1 MLPRCNLLRYH
12 QESIPI
18 LQLLCP
24 LLQRNTD
31 KPQNKPI
38 LQSPNNGAASAVL
51 IQKIAYVVTTLGE
64 LKKSG
69 YQPKSIRDEI
79 RQNLIQK
86 IQQKENPFPGILGYE
101 DTVIPDTERALLS
114 RHNIL
119 FLGLRGQAKT
129 RMARQM
135 TDLLD
140 EYIPVIAGSEINDD
154 PLQPQS
160 RFAIDL
166 IAEKGDATPIAW
178 LHRSQRYGE
187 KLATPDVSVADL
199 IGDIDPIKAA
209 NLKLSFADERVL
221 HYGII
226 PRSNRSIF
234 VINELPDL
242 QARIQVSL
250 FNILEEGDLQIRGF
264 KLRLPLD
271 ILFVFTANPED
282 YTNRGSIVTPL
293 KDRIQSQILTHYP
306 KSIETSLQITEQEA
320 NIDATQLAKVSI
332 SDMIKRLIEQVAFE
346 ARGSEFVDKK
356 SGVSARLTIAAYEN
370 AVSAAE
376 RRAIINGEKNTQVWM
391 SDLVGII
398 PSVTGKIEL
407 VYEGEQE
414 GPFQVAYNL
423 LEKATRTLFGQY
435 FPNPE
440 NLKKKKGRTE
450 GTEDNPYKSITRWFD
465 AGNSLNILLETKDAD
480 KVQLLYK
487 VDGLYALVKKQFTTA
502 SENEAGLLMEFV
514 LHGLAAHS
522 LISKKV
528 IDGKIEFKDLMGSM
542 INLGN
547 VHFDEGDYTE
557 EDDLR

>member
-1 MLPRCNLLRYH
+1 M
-12 QESIPI
+12 
-18 LQLLCP
+18 
-24 LLQRNTD
+24 NTI
-31 KPQNKPI
+31 N
-38 LQSPNNGAASAVL
+38 
-51 IQKIAYVVTTLGE
+51 TLGE

-69 YQPKSIRDEI
+69 YVSKSIKDEI
-79 RQNLIQK
+79 RINLIKKMQA
-86 IQQKENPFPGILGYE
+86 KENPFPGILGYE
-101 DTVIPDTERALLS
+101 DSVIPDTERALLS

-135 TDLLD
+135 TALLD
-140 EYIPVIAGSEINDD
+140 EYIPFVAGSEINDD
-154 PLQPQS
+154 PLRPIS
-160 RFAIDL
+160 RYALDL
-166 IAEKGDATPIAW
+166 IAEKGYDTPIDW
-178 LHRSQRYGE
+178 LHRNNRYAE

-226 PRSNRSIF
+226 PRSNRCIF

-271 ILFVFTANPED
+271 VLFVFTANPED

-293 KDRIQSQILTHYP
+293 KDRIESQILTHYP
-306 KSIETSLQITEQEA
+306 KLLDTALQITEQEA
-320 NIDATQLAKVSI
+320 KINAAQQEKVLV
-332 SDMIKRLIEQVAFE
+332 SDLIKRLIEQVAFE
-346 ARGSEFVDKK
+346 ARESELVDKK

-376 RRAIINGEKNTQVWM
+376 RRAIINEEKTTQVWLG
-391 SDLVGII
+391 DLNGII
-398 PSVTGKIEL
+398 PSITGKIEL

-414 GPFQVAYNL
+414 GPYQVAYNL
-423 LEKATRTLFGQY
+423 LEKSIRSQFVQY

-440 NLKKKKGRTE
+440 TLKKRKGKE
-450 GTEDNPYKSITRWFD
+450 QAAENPYKAITGWFD
-465 AGNSLNILLETKDAD
+465 AGNALNIFLETKDED
-480 KVQLLYK
+480 KIQLLYK
-487 VDGLYALVKKQFTTA
+487 VGGLHALVKKYFNA
-502 SENEAGLLMEFV
+502 ANEMENALLMELV

-522 LISKKV
+522 MISKKV

-542 INLGN
+542 LSMGSQ
-547 VHFDEGDYTE
+547 HFSE
-557 EDDLR
+557 EDLNEDDFS

>member
-1 MLPRCNLLRYH
+1 M
-12 QESIPI
+12 
-18 LQLLCP
+18 
-24 LLQRNTD
+24 
-31 KPQNKPI
+31 
-38 LQSPNNGAASAVL
+38 NN
-51 IQKIAYVVTTLGE
+51 IKTLGE

-69 YQPKSIRDEI
+69 WVSKSIKDEI
-79 RQNLIQK
+79 RNNLIKK
-86 IQQKENPFPGILGYE
+86 IAAKENAFPGILGYE

-114 RHNIL
+114 KHNIL

-135 TDLLD
+135 IELLD

-154 PLQPQS
+154 PLQPIS
-160 RFAIDL
+160 RYALDL
-166 IAEKGDATPIAW
+166 IEEKGDNTPIAW
-178 LHRSQRYGE
+178 LHKTQRYGE

-306 KSIETSLQITEQEA
+306 KSIETALAITAQEA
-320 NIDATQLAKVSI
+320 GKIKSQQEKVEVSDLI
-332 SDMIKRLIEQVAFE
+332 SRLIEQVSFE
-346 ARGSEFVDKK
+346 ARTSELVDKK
-356 SGVSARLTIAAYEN
+356 SGVSARLTISAYEN
-370 AVSAAE
+370 AMSAAE
-376 RRAIINGEKNTQVWM
+376 RRAIINNEERTQVWI
-391 SDLVGII
+391 SDLTGII
-398 PSVTGKIEL
+398 PSITGKVEL

-414 GPFQVAYNL
+414 GPYQVAHNL
-423 LEKATRTLFGQY
+423 VEKATRSLFVEY

-440 NLKKKKGRTE
+440 ILKKAKKKE
-450 GTEDNPYKSITRWFD
+450 NQKEDNPYKPITKWFD
-465 AGNSLNILLETKDAD
+465 QGNNLNIFLETKDAD
-480 KVQLLYK
+480 KIQLLYT
-487 VDGLYALVKKQFTTA
+487 VDGLYALVKKLFPA
-502 SENEAGLLMEFV
+502 LKEMESALLMEFL
-514 LHGLAAHS
+514 LHGLASYS

-528 IDGKIEFKDLMGSM
+528 LEGKIEFKDLMGSM
-542 INLGN
+542 LNMGN
-547 VHFDEGDYTE
+547 EHFS
-557 EDDLR
+557 EDDFNEADFN